1 MTRGNVVAVA
11 LAMLCCSCMQ
21 HHGDAKAR
29 VKHWDALIFRDLPLG
44 ASSADVESFFA
55 RHGLEAGPWSD
66 GTISAIEHDV
76 EVNGFVSTSISF
88 LCSVDSTGH
97 LEECRTELVSTGP

>member
-1 MTRGNVVAVA
+1 MTRRNVVAVA
-11 LAMLCCSCMQ
+11 IAMLCCSCMP

-29 VKHWDALIFRDLPLG
+29 MKHWDALISRDLPRG

-66 GTISAIEHDV
+66 GTMTAIERDV
-76 EVNGFVSTSISF
+76 EGTAFVSTSISF
-88 LCSVDSTGH
+88 LCRLDSTGH